1 MEAKSYKDTVN
12 LPKTKFDMRAN
23 ATKREPEL
31 QQFWTDREIYDR
43 LSENNP
49 GDLFVLHDGPPY
61 ANGQL
66 HIGHALNKILKDF
79 INRYQML
86 RGKKVRYVP
95 GWDCHGL
102 PIELKVLQNMKSE
115 ERLNLTPIELRRKA
129 SAFAQ
134 QTMEQQRESFQRYGV
149 WGDWE
154 HPYLTMKPEYEAAQI
169 GVFGQMVLKGY
180 IYRGFKPVHWSPS
193 SKTALAEAELEYPE
207 GHTSRSI
214 YVGFHVKKLSK
225 SLQQKLKRYMPSL
238 WAAIWTT
245 TPWTIPANLA
255 IAVNPELTY
264 AVVEPPANSHIAQQ
278 FMLVAVDAVDRLSAT
293 FNTQLKILA
302 TFKGKELEGCIYK
315 HPLFDRESP
324 IVAGGDYITAD
335 SGTGLVHTAPG
346 HGQEDFIVGKRCGLP
361 VLTPVD
367 ENGNFTAEAGQFA
380 GLNVLG
386 NGNAAVIDA
395 LAEANCLIKEE
406 SYAHSYPYDWRTK
419 KPTIF
424 RATEQW
430 FASVEGFRDEALK
443 AIAGVNWI
451 PAQGENRITAMV
463 SDRSDWCI
471 SRQRTWG
478 VPIPVFYDEE
488 TNEPLLNEETIAHVQ
503 AIFAEKGSDAWWEL
517 SIDELLPESY
527 RNNGRTYRK
536 GTDTMDVW
544 FDSGSS
550 WAAVVKGRSE
560 LNYPADIYLEGS
572 DQHRGWFQS
581 SLLTSVATNG
591 VAPYKTVL
599 THGFVLDEKGRK
611 MSKSEGNVV
620 DPAVVIKEYGAD
632 VLRLWVSS
640 VDYSADV
647 PLGKNIL
654 KQQSDV
660 YRKIRNTAKFLLGN
674 LHDFDPAKDAV
685 AYEELP
691 ELDRYMLHRMGEVFA
706 EVQDAFESFQFS
718 RFFQTVQ
725 NFCTVDLSNFYLD
738 IAKDRLYIS
747 ATDTLRR
754 RSCQTVIAIAVE
766 NLARAIAPVL
776 CHMAE
781 DIWQY
786 LPYPTPYKSV
796 FEAGWVQIDAK
807 WHNPELATRW
817 QYLRQV
823 RGEVNKVLEKARI
836 EKAIG
841 SSLEA
846 KVLVYVPDVEKRQ
859 QLQALNPSS
868 EELVDYV
875 RSQNSV
881 IELAAEEKAKA
892 AQDKQEEQA
901 AKVAKVLTEN
911 TVYVEAE
918 TIAEKGDRSSAI
930 VQYSAPEPSA
940 LDWQQILDRSVQFV
954 ADLPEYAGNFFT
966 EYQKVLVT
974 LGLLASVL
982 ITGRVTLAILDTMN
996 QIPVLGSLL
1005 EVIGILFTIWFAF
1018 RHLLFAANR
1027 QEIAEQIDSLTADV
1041 VGRTTALVLAETKAI
1056 VLAPA
1061 LDTALVLV
1069 ETQAIAQT
1077 APAEKVFVETPQI
1090 PQAEL
1095 VAIDP
1100 KPEIPAEIAVTQ
1112 DSTMTGKGVD
1122 ELRYLFI
1129 TSEVELVESNAI
1141 LQELPYSYQSPELA
1155 IGVVKANGEKCDR
1168 CWNYSTHVGESIEHP
1183 LICERC
1189 VSAVDGK
1196 F

>member
-12 LPKTKFDMRAN
+12 LPKTQFEMRAN
-23 ATKREPEL
+23 AVKREPEL
-31 QQFWTDREIYDR
+31 QQFWAENHIYDR
-43 LSENNP
+43 LSHNNP

-86 RGKKVRYVP
+86 CGKKVRYVP

-102 PIELKVLQNMKSE
+102 PIELKVLQNMKSDD
-115 ERLNLTPIELRRKA
+115 RLNLTPIELRRQA
-129 SAFAQ
+129 AAFAEK
-134 QTMEQQRESFQRYGV
+134 TMEQQRASFVRYGV

-154 HPYLTMKPEYEAAQI
+154 HPYLTLKPEYEAAQI

-214 YVGFHVKKLSK
+214 YVGFHIRKLSK
-225 SLQQKLKRYMPSL
+225 SLQSKFKRYMPSL

-264 AVVEPPANSHIAQQ
+264 AVVEPPADSHIAQQ
-278 FMLVAVDAVDRLSAT
+278 FIIVAVDAVDRLSAT
-293 FNTQLKILA
+293 FNTKLKILA
-302 TFKGKELEGCIYK
+302 TVKGKELEGCHYK
-315 HPLFDRESP
+315 HPLFDRDSQ
-324 IVAGGDYITAD
+324 IVAGGDYITSD

-346 HGQEDFIVGKRCGLP
+346 HGQEDFIVGKRYSLP
-361 VLTPVD
+361 ILTPVD
-367 ENGNFTAEAGQFA
+367 ENGNFTAEAGEFA
-380 GLNVLG
+380 GLNVLKE
-386 NGNAAVIDA
+386 GNAAVIDA
-395 LAEANCLIKEE
+395 LAAANCLIKEE
-406 SYAHSYPYDWRTK
+406 VYAHSYPYDWRTK

-430 FASVEGFRDEALK
+430 FASVEGFRDAALK
-443 AIAGVNWI
+443 AISGVNWI

-463 SDRSDWCI
+463 GDRSDWCI

-488 TNEPLLNEETIAHVQ
+488 TNEPLLNAETIDRVQ
-503 AIFAEKGSDAWWEL
+503 SIFAAKGSDAWWEL
-517 SIDELLPESY
+517 STEELLPESY

-550 WAAVVKGRSE
+550 WAAVAEGRSE
-560 LNYPADIYLEGS
+560 LAYPADIYLEGS

-581 SLLTSVATNG
+581 SLLTSVATKG
-591 VAPYKTVL
+591 IAPYKTVL

-620 DPAVVIKEYGAD
+620 DPAAVIKEYGAD

-654 KQQSDV
+654 KQQADV

-674 LHDFDPAKDAV
+674 LHDFDPAKDAIS
-685 AYEELP
+685 YEDLP
-691 ELDRYMLHRMGEVFA
+691 ELDRYLLHRMCEVFA
-706 EVQDAFESFQFS
+706 EVKDAFDSFQFS

-747 ATDTLRR
+747 AENSLRR

-786 LPYPTPYKSV
+786 IPYPTPYKSV
-796 FEAGWVQIDAK
+796 FEAGWVQVEEK
-807 WHNPELATRW
+807 WLNPELATRW

-823 RGEVNKVLEKARI
+823 RAEVNKVLEKARM

-846 KVLVYVPDVEKRQ
+846 KVLLYVPDAEKREM
-859 QLQALNPSS
+859 LAALNPST
-868 EELVDYV
+868 EALVEYV
-875 RSQNSV
+875 RSQN
-881 IELAAEEKAKA
+881 
-892 AQDKQEEQA
+892 
-901 AKVAKVLTEN
+901 
-911 TVYVEAE
+911 VEAE
-918 TIAEKGDRSSAI
+918 LVAAETAATEPIVTEIAVE
-930 VQYSAPEPSA
+930 VAPETSA
-940 LDWQQILDRSVQFV
+940 EIEESLDETSENLESAAGETWQEILEKTV
-954 ADLPEYAGNFFT
+954 AFIGNLPEYAGNFLV
-966 EYQKVLVT
+966 EYQKPLVT
-974 LGLLASVL
+974 LGLLFSVAV
-982 ITGRVTLAILDTMN
+982 TGKVTLSILDTIN
-996 QIPVLGSLL
+996 RIPTLGGLF
-1005 EVIGILFTIWFAF
+1005 EIIGILFTMWFAF
-1018 RHLLFAANR
+1018 RYLLFAANR
-1027 QEIAEQIDSLTADV
+1027 EELAEKIEVFTADV
-1041 VGRTTALVLAETKAI
+1041 VGNKSAIVLAETQAI
-1056 VLAPA
+1056 VVATPVETAIVKTAEIPEPPAIAPA
-1061 LDTALVLV
+1061 A
-1069 ETQAIAQT
+1069 
-1077 APAEKVFVETPQI
+1077 
-1090 PQAEL
+1090 
-1095 VAIDP
+1095 
-1100 KPEIPAEIAVTQ
+1100 KPEIVLHQSPISYATA
-1112 DSTMTGKGVD
+1112 GNGVD

-1129 TSEVELVESNAI
+1129 TSEVELIASQEI
-1141 LQELPYSYQSPELA
+1141 LQELPYSFQSPELA
-1155 IGVVKANGEKCDR
+1155 IGAVKAGGEKCDR

-1189 VSAVDGK
+1189 VSAIAGE